1 MKNQPVELFLVV
13 LLLEVPQCFS
23 FTFRSEKINYIY
35 EKALQ
40 HIADRQRLQRLE
52 GELTTYDKVYM
63 DTKTDYTSHSPQEFS
78 KQIEKIDNKLALLL
92 EKYDLQQTIHAF
104 KEKMKHKIEPGRSGS
119 TKWSN
124 ELEAF
129 KDERLQKLWEKAKS
143 GMFSESELITL
154 HKELKDAERKTK
166 IYDDALR
173 EMNRVP
179 VENSLHFDESSS
191 VDEKRVLLKKAHR
204 EMSDHLEQLHQ
215 KIHAENASPFEN
227 ERVRRLWK
235 AAQSN
240 GNFSEHDLNVMKDE
254 LMHFDKQLKK
264 MDFHKKELEARRAER
279 QKQGKMLLHAVEDVE
294 LEAKHEK
301 MDRKL
306 RKMEKYLETKTRHV
320 EL

>member
-1 MKNQPVELFLVV
+1 
-13 LLLEVPQCFS
+13 
-23 FTFRSEKINYIY
+23 
-35 EKALQ
+35 
-40 HIADRQRLQRLE
+40 
-52 GELTTYDKVYM
+52 
-63 DTKTDYTSHSPQEFS
+63 
-78 KQIEKIDNKLALLL
+78 
-92 EKYDLQQTIHAF
+92 
-104 KEKMKHKIEPGRSGS
+104 MKHKSEPGRGES

-143 GMFSESELITL
+143 GMFSETELITL

-191 VDEKRVLLKKAHR
+191 VDEK
-204 EMSDHLEQLHQ
+204 
-215 KIHAENASPFEN
+215 
-227 ERVRRLWK
+227 
-235 AAQSN
+235 AQSN

-294 LEAKHEK
+294 LEARHEK

>member
-1 MKNQPVELFLVV
+1 M
-13 LLLEVPQCFS
+13 
-23 FTFRSEKINYIY
+23 
-35 EKALQ
+35 
-40 HIADRQRLQRLE
+40 
-52 GELTTYDKVYM
+52 
-63 DTKTDYTSHSPQEFS
+63 
-78 KQIEKIDNKLALLL
+78 
-92 EKYDLQQTIHAF
+92 
-104 KEKMKHKIEPGRSGS
+104 
-119 TKWSN
+119 
-124 ELEAF
+124 
-129 KDERLQKLWEKAKS
+129 
-143 GMFSESELITL
+143 
-154 HKELKDAERKTK
+154 
-166 IYDDALR
+166 
-173 EMNRVP
+173 VP

-191 VDEKRVLLKKAHR
+191 VDEKVCCVESVFHLLRCNLLVLHQRVLLKKAHR

-227 ERVRRLWK
+227 ERVKRLWK

-294 LEAKHEK
+294 LEARHEK

-306 RKMEKYLETKTRHV
+306 RKMEKYLETKARHV

>member
-1 MKNQPVELFLVV
+1 MIGKPRCDSQG
-13 LLLEVPQCFS
+13 
-23 FTFRSEKINYIY
+23 
-35 EKALQ
+35 
-40 HIADRQRLQRLE
+40 

-235 AAQSN
+235 A
-240 GNFSEHDLNVMKDE
+240 
-254 LMHFDKQLKK
+254 
-264 MDFHKKELEARRAER
+264 
-279 QKQGKMLLHAVEDVE
+279 
-294 LEAKHEK
+294 
-301 MDRKL
+301 
-306 RKMEKYLETKTRHV
+306 
-320 EL
+320 